1 MAHFIISTLEPGSC
15 DARFESGVPTFIIL
29 RFMQQDFT
37 CTTIRTYVYVKFKDI
52 VHVSY
57 DIRVLQSEVTRGI
70 LALFIKWLK
79 DVITLHQAIY
89 H

>member
-1 MAHFIISTLEPGSC
+1 M
-15 DARFESGVPTFIIL
+15 
-29 RFMQQDFT
+29 
-37 CTTIRTYVYVKFKDI
+37 YVKFKDI